1 MKVNQWNILQRT
13 SESQPMKRSPKN
25 QWKSTNE
32 TFSKE
37 MTVVLRMEYFLFTF
51 DGISNRERK
60 KIYLVNSTY
69 KSNMHLGLAP

>member
-1 MKVNQWNILQRT
+1 MKH
-13 SESQPMKRSPKN
+13 SPKN

-51 DGISNRERK
+51 DGISNRKRK
-60 KIYLVNSTY
+60 KIYQVNSTD
-69 KSNMHLGLAP
+69 KFNVHLGLAP